1 MLSAHA
7 LADPTKFFGFELGSI
22 SKYDKDTDKAVVNG
36 AHDTSKMFE
45 LLNKFIEMFV
55 LCPNCKYV
63 SQWCTRSSPILLP
76 PPPCPCH
83 LGNRMCGIVR
93 CKRQCVASCCAYVY

>member
-1 MLSAHA
+1 VT
-7 LADPTKFFGFELGSI
+7 DPTKFFGFELGSI

-63 SQWCTRSSPILLP
+63 MCFYSKHSSMLLP
-76 PPPCPCH
+76 
-83 LGNRMCGIVR
+83 
-93 CKRQCVASCCAYVY
+93 CVHAMFAMS